1 MKRKY
6 ISLVMAFVITG
17 VFNSYSQN
25 DKEEKI
31 GYEFTIQKELKSTS
45 VKNQFRSGTC
55 WSFSAIS
62 FLESELLGM
71 GKPQLD
77 LSEAWVIRHSYSD
90 KAKLYVRWHGNLN
103 FAGGGA
109 FHDVTNTIKKYGIV
123 PEEVYEG
130 LNYGTDKFVHGE
142 FDAVLKG
149 YMDQVIKNRNKEL
162 TTAWHNGLEG
172 ILDAYLGEKIEKF
185 TYNGK
190 EYTPHTF
197 ADEYLGINPD
207 DYIEV
212 TSFTHHPYYSKFI
225 LEVPD
230 NWSFDE
236 VYNVTL
242 DDFIEIIDNSIEM
255 GHTVA
260 WAGDVSEKGFS
271 WKKGIALVPDVE
283 YEETSGT
290 DKERLTGLNTK
301 EKNELIYSFEKPV
314 KEMEITPELRQKAF
328 DNYTTTDDHG
338 MHIVGIAKDQNGNK
352 FYMVKN
358 SWDTDNP
365 FNGYIY
371 MSEAFIKYKATD
383 IMINKKVLPKDIK
396 KKLNL

>member
-71 GKPQLD
+71 GKPELD

-365 FNGYIY
+365 FKGYIY

>member
-1 MKRKY
+1 MIKKV
-6 ISLVMAFVITG
+6 LQLTTTLLFVSILF
-17 VFNSYSQN
+17 VSAQD
-25 DKEEKI
+25 DKEKTE
-31 GYEFTIQKELKSTS
+31 GYDFEIIKELKTTP

-62 FLESELLGM
+62 FLESEMLKD
-71 GKPQLD
+71 GKPEVD

-90 KAKLYVRWHGNLN
+90 KAQRYVRWHGHLN

-123 PEEVYEG
+123 PEEVYDG
-130 LNYGTDKFVHGE
+130 LNYGTEKFVHGE

-149 YMDQVIKNRNKEL
+149 YMDQVIKNKNREL

-172 ILDAYLGEKIEKF
+172 ILDAYLGEKVETF
-185 TYNGK
+185 TYQGK
-190 EYTPHTF
+190 EYTPQTF
-197 ADEYLGINPD
+197 AAEFTGINPE

-230 NWSFDE
+230 NWSYDE

-242 DDFIEIIDNSIEM
+242 DDFIEIIDNSLEM

-271 WKKGIALVPDVE
+271 WKHGIAIVPDIE

-290 DKERLTGLNTK
+290 DKERLTGLST
-301 EKNELIYSFEKPV
+301 EERIYSFQRPV
-314 KEMEITPELRQKAF
+314 KEMEITPEMRQKEF
-328 DNYTTTDDHG
+328 DNYNTTDDHG
-338 MHIVGIAKDQNGNK
+338 MHIVGVAKDQTGNK

-365 FNGYIY
+365 YNGYIY

-383 IMINKKVLPKDIK
+383 IMIHKEVVPKKIA
-396 KKLNL
+396 KKLDL